1 MKTSESL
8 LDRVRR
14 IATPNDGLVDR
25 DVLLTW
31 DLSNDAIAT
40 LHDLAGALRA
50 AALEGLSLR
59 AFDTGLAVS
68 IFRDKSTRTRYAFR
82 AACNLLGLAT
92 EELDESTSQVAH
104 GETARET
111 AAMIGFFTE
120 VVGVRDDLF
129 LGEGHT
135 GMQATAASL
144 EESHRAGA
152 LLQRPSVLNLQ
163 CDLDHPTQSMADLAH
178 LAHHFGGVERLQG
191 KKLVMSWA
199 HSPSYGKPLSVPQGI
214 VALMTRF
221 GMDVVLAHPEGYEL
235 EAGPLEAAQGFAAKS
250 GGRFRVTHA
259 MDEAFEGADVV
270 YPKSWAPGWIMRER
284 TKLHRGGAGAALAG
298 PRSVLADVHEL
309 MSLAGY
315 QEVVDKTAE
324 TGLKVNISWHFFY
337 PASST
342 TPWQLDGVIRAM
354 LADGYRRR
362 PDPRLPQPH
371 RGHRRPPGRAREQA
385 DRRGAGARPAQRAP
399 LRGRG
404 VDRRRDAVGD
414 LARRSSCASTR
425 STPRAS
431 RSRAASSAR
440 TSSTCRR

>member
-152 LLQRPSVLNLQ
+152 LLQRPSVLTLQ
-163 CDLDHPTQSMADLAH
+163 CDLDHQTQSMADLAH

-284 TKLHRGGAGAALAG
+284 TKLHRGGAGAALADLETQA
-298 PRSVLADVHEL
+298 LAQNARYASWECDEAKMARTRDGAALYMHCLPADISGVSCKSGEVSAAVFERARL
-309 MSLAGY
+309 DTYREASYKPYAIAAMILA
-315 QEVVDKTAE
+315 TR
-324 TGLKVNISWHFFY
+324 F
-337 PASST
+337 
-342 TPWQLDGVIRAM
+342 
-354 LADGYRRR
+354 
-362 PDPRLPQPH
+362 PDPGAVLEAAIA
-371 RGHRRPPGRAREQA
+371 RGTP
-385 DRRGAGARPAQRAP
+385 RRGAGEVP
-399 LRGRG
+399 
-404 VDRRRDAVGD
+404 
-414 LARRSSCASTR
+414 
-425 STPRAS
+425 
-431 RSRAASSAR
+431 
-440 TSSTCRR
+440 